1 MKADKGLPANEACH
15 PWTCWRE
22 VESKVKESLGIEFHE
37 VIRVD
42 NSARRRNP
50 HTWLPRG
57 SKWTGKPG
65 CIILSDAW
73 AVKIHLR
80 YARPIGAVLFRRCR
94 SLPIPQLRSLRFGY
108 IQPGPPFS
116 TLPPWVA
123 QQELKLQ
130 TVSFLGSLGHA
141 LPLPRAL
148 VNSGRLYSTLYAFT
162 LGVGKYWGGYI
173 CLY

>member
-1 MKADKGLPANEACH
+1 M
-15 PWTCWRE
+15 
-22 VESKVKESLGIEFHE
+22 
-37 VIRVD
+37 D

-162 LGVGKYWGGYI
+162 LGVGKYWGGVYLSLLAFTWWVI
-173 CLY
+173 TFGGGGFCAKGYSRMLLALAIG